1 VNDKPKIIVI
11 LGPTASGKSDLA
23 VELAQKFKGE
33 VISAD
38 SRQVYTG
45 LNIGTGKITKK
56 EMKGIPHH
64 LLDVVSPKQTFTA
77 HDFKDLAEKAIEE
90 IIQNKK
96 TPIICGGT
104 GFYIQ
109 ALVDNYLLPEVPPN
123 KALRAELKK
132 KTPQELFLM
141 LAQLDLRRAA
151 TIDANNPH
159 RLMRAIEIAKHLGNV
174 PEIIKNPKYDVLQI
188 GIETDDAVL
197 KEKIQTRLLARLKKG
212 MIAEAKKIHASGV
225 SWKRMEELG
234 LEYRY
239 LARFLQ
245 NKITKQE
252 LVEQLGTEIWHYA
265 KRQKTWFKR
274 DERIKWFPLSH
285 KKKIEKE
292 IRKFLK

>member
-1 VNDKPKIIVI
+1 
-11 LGPTASGKSDLA
+11 
-23 VELAQKFKGE
+23 
-33 VISAD
+33 
-38 SRQVYTG
+38 
-45 LNIGTGKITKK
+45 
-56 EMKGIPHH
+56 
-64 LLDVVSPKQTFTA
+64 
-77 HDFKDLAEKAIEE
+77 
-90 IIQNKK
+90 
-96 TPIICGGT
+96 
-104 GFYIQ
+104 
-109 ALVDNYLLPEVPPN
+109 
-123 KALRAELKK
+123 
-132 KTPQELFLM
+132 
-141 LAQLDLRRAA
+141 
-151 TIDANNPH
+151 
-159 RLMRAIEIAKHLGNV
+159 MRAIEIAKHLGNV
-174 PEIIKNPKYDVLQI
+174 PEITKDPKYNVLQI
-188 GIETDDAVL
+188 GIETDDGVL